1 MKNKKEKNIRKRK
14 TPQKRSF
21 WFTFMKNQKKT
32 HTFLITISIVI
43 SIIKPLFDMLM
54 ELLKLFSK

>member
-1 MKNKKEKNIRKRK
+1 MKNNREKNIRKRK

-21 WFTFMKNQKKT
+21 WLTFIKNQKKIYI
-32 HTFLITISIVI
+32 LSIII

-54 ELLKLFSK
+54 ELIKLFSN